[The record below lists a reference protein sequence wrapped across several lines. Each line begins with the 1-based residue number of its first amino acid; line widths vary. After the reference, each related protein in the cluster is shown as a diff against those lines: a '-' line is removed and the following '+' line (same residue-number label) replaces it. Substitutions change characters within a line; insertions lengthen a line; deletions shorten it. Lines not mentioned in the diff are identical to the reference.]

1 MYENP
6 DKRWKMTAKALIDHI
21 VDHFKA
27 SGRNAQAGRCA
38 AYSGQLR

>member
-21 VDHFKA
+21 VDHFQ
-27 SGRNAQAGRCA
+27 SIG
-38 AYSGQLR
+38 S